1 MYPSLTVRLVSE
13 PSTLREFIRSLGR
26 DYLYAYDRKVLGVLV
41 NKRRLWPSAKLK
53 PGDEVIIFPII
64 AGG

>member
-1 MYPSLTVRLVSE
+1 MYPSLTVRFVSQS
-13 PSTLREFIRSLGR
+13 STLREFIRSLGR
-26 DYLYAYDRKVLGVLV
+26 DYLYAYDRRVLGVLV